1 MPAGPDFGA
10 AGIDDYNFDEMW
22 ALDARLDSVGIRHH
36 IGWFDGVHAWPGAA
50 DLAEAVEWM
59 HLQAMRRGLLG
70 RRSPW
75 IDALYRSRLGD
86 AAMMR
91 AAGASHRAWRR
102 FCAIETDFAGLHD
115 IAAATEH
122 RRELERQPGVFQ
134 AERHL
139 GELVRQQEAFNRT
152 LGEVLGDL
160 RRTSQPLATSWR
172 RLGLDGLVERARD
185 PADTMGAHAARRALE
200 QVWVYTS
207 FYEPRSTWS
216 RQDPRRAPRPAGHR
230 RAAATRRPCRGLYR
244 AEAPAR
250 LGRSAEA
257 REALVTAARG
267 RALPGSA
274 RPRPDPHGAPG
285 GRRLAGGAGAAHGCR
300 RPIAGLVAR
309 SSRARSAKPWVGN
322 GRNADPPRR

>member
-1 MPAGPDFGA
+1 
-10 AGIDDYNFDEMW
+10 MW

-59 HLQAMRRGLLG
+59 HLQAMRRGLLAAD
-70 RRSPW
+70 RPW

-91 AAGASHRAWRR
+91 AAGASYRAWRR
-102 FCAIETDFAGLHD
+102 FRAIETDFAGLHD

-207 FYEPRSTWS
+207 FYEPREHLV
-216 RQDPRRAPRPAGHR
+216 RQDPRRALALLAIAERLRPADP
-230 RAAATRRPCRGLYR
+230 AVALYR
-244 AEAPAR
+244 AEALAR

-267 RALPGSA
+267 GRCPKRSTATRPSRRSGRTPARGRCWRGSRLPETHRGA
-274 RPRPDPHGAPG
+274 RSPVLAGPLRQAVGGERPERRSAPG
-285 GRRLAGGAGAAHGCR
+285 DDIAGG
-300 RPIAGLVAR
+300 
-309 SSRARSAKPWVGN
+309 
-322 GRNADPPRR
+322 GRMSGPG